1 MRVLAIGAH
10 PDDIELGCG
19 ASLAAHRAAGHD
31 VALLVMTTGEQ
42 GPQAARSRVEEQDEA
57 AQLLG
62 ARMYWGGFED
72 GEVPDGR
79 GPIAAIEHVMAD
91 FGATIVYTHSPRDT
105 HQDHRATGEATLAA
119 ARRCSRVLMYE
130 SPSSTGFRPTLFV
143 DVAEHVE
150 TKLSLIRAHISQVL
164 KNGLVDL
171 EAIEALARH
180 RGFTARVRYAEAFE
194 TDRFVLSI
202 GATAAPATEIDLTL
216 EEIGVAG

>member
-19 ASLAAHRAAGHD
+19 GSLAAHRAAGHD
-31 VALLVMTTGEQ
+31 IALLIMTTGEQ
-42 GPQAARSRVEEQDEA
+42 GPQAARSRVEEQQEA
-57 AQLLG
+57 AALLG
-62 ARMYWGGFED
+62 APVYWGGFED

-79 GPIAAIEHVMAD
+79 APVAAIEQVMSDFAAD
-91 FGATIVYTHSPRDT
+91 LVYTHSPRDT
-105 HQDHRATGEATLAA
+105 HQDHRTTGHASLAA

-130 SPSSTGFRPTLFV
+130 SPSSTGFCPTMFV
-143 DVAEHVE
+143 DLAEYVE

-180 RGFTARVRYAEAFE
+180 RGFTARLRYAEGFE
-194 TDRFVLSI
+194 TDRFVLPI
-202 GATAAPATEIDLTL
+202 GPTSSDDREIDVTR

>member
-1 MRVLAIGAH
+1 VRVLAIGAH

-19 ASLAAHRAAGHD
+19 ASLAAHRAAGHE

-42 GPQAARSRVEEQDEA
+42 GPQAARSRVEEQHEVA
-57 AQLLG
+57 ALLG
-62 ARMYWGGFED
+62 TPVYWGGFED

-79 GPIAAIEHVMAD
+79 APVAVIEQAMAD
-91 FGATIVYTHSPRDT
+91 FGADIVYTHSPRDT

-143 DVAEHVE
+143 DVADHLE

-171 EAIEALARH
+171 EAIEALSRH

-202 GATAAPATEIDLTL
+202 GAPQPTERSVDLTL